1 MSLNNQEIK
10 TKTSIYRFKFTPEF
24 TQLLFE
30 FSKLH
35 QFDDRHTFRE
45 AWEGWLEE
53 NNDVVCKE
61 TRYLSNLGYE
71 GDVLDKMYK
80 SSRYYFR
87 KKSTAK
93 VEPKKRRDYIS
104 MDRELLDQMDSH
116 ITESMKINDF
126 CPASAYDQF
135 CLNHTD
141 IVKTEVGRLL
151 KEGLDG
157 EEIKFKLKKTYK
169 NRYFQISH

>member
-1 MSLNNQEIK
+1 
-10 TKTSIYRFKFTPEF
+10 
-24 TQLLFE
+24 
-30 FSKLH
+30 
-35 QFDDRHTFRE
+35 
-45 AWEGWLEE
+45 
-53 NNDVVCKE
+53 
-61 TRYLSNLGYE
+61 
-71 GDVLDKMYK
+71 
-80 SSRYYFR
+80 
-87 KKSTAK
+87 
-93 VEPKKRRDYIS
+93 

>member
-45 AWEGWLEE
+45 AWEVWLED
-53 NNDVVCKE
+53 NNDEVCKE

-87 KKSTAK
+87 KKFQRF
-93 VEPKKRRDYIS
+93 VWC
-104 MDRELLDQMDSH
+104 
-116 ITESMKINDF
+116 IN
-126 CPASAYDQF
+126 
-135 CLNHTD
+135 L
-141 IVKTEVGRLL
+141 
-151 KEGLDG
+151 
-157 EEIKFKLKKTYK
+157 
-169 NRYFQISH
+169 

>member
-1 MSLNNQEIK
+1 MSLNNPENK
-10 TKTSIYRFKFTPEF
+10 PKTSIYRFKFTPDF

-35 QFDDRHTFRE
+35 QFDDRNTFRE
-45 AWEGWLEE
+45 AWELWLDE
-53 NNDVVCKE
+53 NNDKVCKE
-61 TRYLSNLGYE
+61 IRYLSNLGYE

-93 VEPKKRRDYIS
+93 VEPKKRRDYVS
-104 MDRELLDQMDSH
+104 MDRELLDQMDKH
-116 ITESMKINDF
+116 ISESMKNNDF
-126 CPASAYDQF
+126 CPASGYDEF
-135 CLNHTD
+135 CLGNTE
-141 IVKTEVGRLL
+141 IVKDEVCRLL
-151 KEGLDG
+151 EEGLGG
-157 EEIKFKLKKTYK
+157 EGIKFKLKKTYK

>member
-1 MSLNNQEIK
+1 MSLNNQENK
-10 TKTSIYRFKFTPEF
+10 TKTSIYRFKFTPDF
-24 TQLLFE
+24 TQRLFE

-45 AWEGWLEE
+45 AWELWLDE
-53 NNDVVCKE
+53 NNDEVCKE

-93 VEPKKRRDYIS
+93 VEPKKRRDYVS
-104 MDRELLDQMDSH
+104 MDRELLDQMDKH
-116 ITESMKINDF
+116 ISESMKNDHF
-126 CPASAYDQF
+126 CPASGYDEF
-135 CLNHTD
+135 CLGNTE
-141 IVKTEVGRLL
+141 IVKGEVCRLL
-151 KEGLDG
+151 EEGLDG
-157 EEIKFKLKKTYK
+157 EGIKFKLKKTYK